1 MTDAKYFIPMLIFG
15 AFVLVLS
22 IYSIIPKG
30 GEIAIK
36 NNKIKKAKPKVPSQI
51 FYIS

>member
-22 IYSIIPKG
+22 THGIIQKG
-30 GEIAIK
+30 GEIV
-36 NNKIKKAKPKVPSQI
+36 IKKSQAKGANPDSLHFMI
-51 FYIS
+51 

>member
-1 MTDAKYFIPMLIFG
+1 MTDVKYVIPMLIFG

-22 IYSIIPKG
+22 TYGIIPKG

-36 NNKIKKAKPKVPSQI
+36 FKKSQAKGAKPDFLHFMI
-51 FYIS
+51 